1 MILAF
6 WFLLL
11 IPASFLAQVVPTSST
26 YNADIE
32 WESVF
37 TDGPAGKVNRGV
49 SDSEGHIGLVF
60 MPEDMTRVHRVHGE
74 TGALMWTRSI
84 EGTAGFGIAVYEAQD
99 GPDYIL
105 TCLLYTSPSP
115 RDGLLSRMP
124 SSA

>member
-11 IPASFLAQVVPTSST
+11 IPASVLAQVVPTSST

-49 SDSEGHIGLVF
+49 ADSEGHIGLVF
-60 MPEDMTRVHRVHGE
+60 MPEDMTRDHPFHGE
-74 TGALMWTRSI
+74 TGALKRTRSI
-84 EGTAGFGIAVYEAQD
+84 E
-99 GPDYIL
+99 
-105 TCLLYTSPSP
+105 
-115 RDGLLSRMP
+115 
-124 SSA
+124 